1 MLRRGIAAV
10 NAKAKRLAA
19 ATQLGARGVSF
30 R

>member
-10 NAKAKRLAA
+10 NAKAKRFPGS
-19 ATQLGARGVSF
+19 TQLGARGVSF